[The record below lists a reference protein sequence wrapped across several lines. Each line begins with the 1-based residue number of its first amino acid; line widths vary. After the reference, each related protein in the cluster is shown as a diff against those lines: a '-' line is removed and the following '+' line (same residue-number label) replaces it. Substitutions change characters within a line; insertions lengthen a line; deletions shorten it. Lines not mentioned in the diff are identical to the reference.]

1 MKLSDLSDLF
11 ENTSKETMMK
21 IGGGVVIG
29 ILGFWILLK
38 IFHPYTS
45 PLIKNACRSYL
56 GIDESGNSLG
66 GRESVKVEAARV
78 EKGVMTK
85 RIPTVGIL
93 RANHEVMLRS
103 ETAGRIKEIL
113 FKEGEAVNQGD
124 LLIQFEDGDVK
135 AELEQAKAELA
146 FRQGDF
152 ERSTKLKEQ
161 KLVSQYSKVFDE
173 ARSGYEQA
181 KARVDKAEAQLEK
194 TKIFAPFSGHIG
206 LIKIDAGEYVQPNTE
221 LVKLVDYTPMKVNF
235 KIPEKY
241 LHELGVGQLAEV
253 RLDGFPNEVFI
264 ATIEAIEPSVQA
276 ESHSIGVTALIPNDN
291 QKLRSG
297 LYANISVIVGEKSGT
312 LMVPEA
318 AVNREGGIEFVW
330 VIQNGKARFT
340 PVLTGTRENAKVEII
355 TGLREGLMVIT
366 AAPNIVHG
374 TPVSVINQPTP
385 DELLKLSLGTK
396 KEDKEAKPAEVKSE
410 PIKAE
415 EAKSTTPATPQ
426 APDAIALPVDTSI
439 APGTPAPA
447 PIAPAATPIIPTT
460 VPTTSETKPEEKKV
474 QTPADSQIK
483 ENEKKPEKLAAGT
496 PAA

>member
-1 MKLSDLSDLF
+1 MKLSDQFD
-11 ENTSKETMMK
+11 NISKETMMK

-29 ILGFWILLK
+29 VLGLWILLK

-45 PLIKNACRSYL
+45 PLVKSACRSYL
-56 GIDESGNSLG
+56 GLDESGNMLG
-66 GRESVKVEAARV
+66 GRELVKVEAARV
-78 EKGVMTK
+78 EKGVMSK

-124 LLIQFEDGDVK
+124 LLIQFEDGDLK
-135 AELEQAKAELA
+135 AELEQAKAELS
-146 FRQGDF
+146 FRQADF

-161 KLVSQYSKVFDE
+161 KLVSQFSKVYDE

-181 KARVDKAEAQLEK
+181 KARVDKSEAQLEK

-221 LVKLVDYTPMKVNF
+221 LVKLVDYTPIKVNF

-241 LHELGVGQLAEV
+241 LHDLGVGQLAEIK
-253 RLDGFPNEVFI
+253 LDGFPNEIFT
-264 ATIEAIEPSVQA
+264 ATIEAIEPSIQA
-276 ESHSIGVTALIPNDN
+276 ESHSIGVTALIPNEN

-318 AVNREGGIEFVW
+318 AINREGGIEFVW

-340 PVLTGTRENAKVEII
+340 PVLTGTRENARVEIV

-374 TPVSVINQPTP
+374 TPVQVINQPSP
-385 DELLKLSLGTK
+385 ADLLKQSISSG
-396 KEDKEAKPAEVKSE
+396 KEPATEKPTEAKTDT
-410 PIKAE
+410 
-415 EAKSTTPATPQ
+415 AKSDQAAQAAPTAADAAAPKPA
-426 APDAIALPVDTSI
+426 APAQPPINLPVDTAI
-439 APGTPAPA
+439 APGVPAPA
-447 PIAPAATPIIPTT
+447 PVPPKPT
-460 VPTTSETKPEEKKV
+460 EAEKKQEE
-474 QTPADSQIK
+474 QTAAKPPA
-483 ENEKKPEKLAAGT
+483 
-496 PAA
+496 